1 MNMPSTPENRAQS
14 VATPLCPVCH
24 TVPLT
29 GKQTVCSAKCRIQKS
44 MKTRAAK
51 QSERDTKIRLLL
63 RTASETITEAKEL
76 LKEPTHTQ
84 LQGAAHHD
92 DEP

>member
-1 MNMPSTPENRAQS
+1 MELPSTTELRAAG

-51 QSERDTKIRLLL
+51 RTDRDAKVRIKLREALDLL
-63 RTASETITEAKEL
+63 TSDDNPQPNKE
-76 LKEPTHTQ
+76 
-84 LQGAAHHD
+84 D
-92 DEP
+92 DDDTRRNESDDYQ

>member
-1 MNMPSTPENRAQS
+1 MNLHSTPDLCTEG
-14 VATPLCPVCH
+14 VATPLCPICH

-51 QSERDTKIRLLL
+51 QSDRDAKIRLLL
-63 RTASETITEAKEL
+63 RTASETIQEAKEL
-76 LKEPTHTQ
+76 LKEPSTTQ
-84 LQGAAHHD
+84 SQGAHHV
-92 DEP
+92 DEH